1 MGLDALG
8 ILRNSFSGLK
18 SGVGKK
24 IVGIF
29 FAVQLLH
36 FGGTVLT
43 RQELTLA
50 GVSVTVFAA
59 VLSIVATIGALRAFR
74 EGELK
79 REMFT
84 ENILATIGRILGANL
99 TNAVFAYGVAMLL
112 LAPAVYLAALS
123 GITAASGLSGAS
135 AAVLV
140 ALGVGGIL
148 GVGAAAYIAVAFLLA
163 QPLIAID
170 DRRMFQALDES
181 IQRTKGER
189 LSIFLALAILFLG
202 YTVIAVLVAIAGS
215 FVNEMVA
222 GAATTLVV
230 APLLTSLSLCLL
242 NYLTEELPEA
252 E

>member
-1 MGLDALG
+1 MVEALG
-8 ILRNSFSGLK
+8 ILKNSFSSLK
-18 SGVGKK
+18 SDVGKK

-29 FAVQLLH
+29 FVIQLLH
-36 FGGTVLT
+36 FGGTILT
-43 RQELTLA
+43 QQNLTLA
-50 GVSVTVFAA
+50 GLSVTVIAA
-59 VLSIVATIGALRAFR
+59 VLSIVGTIGGLRAFR

-99 TNAVFAYGVAMLL
+99 TNAVFAYGAAMLL

-123 GITAASGLSGAS
+123 GITAVSGISGAS
-135 AAVLV
+135 A
-140 ALGVGGIL
+140 GVIAAIGIGGIL
-148 GVGAAAYIAVAFLLA
+148 GIVVAAYIAVVLLLA

-170 DRRMFQALDES
+170 GKRMFQALDES
-181 IQRTKGER
+181 IQRTKGAR
-189 LSIFLALAILFLG
+189 LSIFLALTILFLG
-202 YTVIAVLVAIAGS
+202 YTVVAALTAIAGGMAS
-215 FVNEMVA
+215 EMVA

-230 APLLTSLSLCLL
+230 APLLTSVSLCLL